1 MKNIGVVGLGS
12 IGMRHAKNLQDA
24 GHQVIAYDPD
34 EKRAIEFMQ
43 YRHPDNK
50 NLPATTATV
59 DEALTGVDAV
69 IVASPTDDHSFQI
82 LTTLVNIPMFVEKPI
97 GASASDR
104 IEVAAAIKHSK
115 QPMMVG
121 YNLRYHPCVIQ
132 ARDWLNGNSVG
143 KIHCA
148 NFTVGQFNQKP
159 AYLRDGVI
167 LNWSHEID
175 LALHLLGP
183 ASVVSSATRLT
194 GGADDLTDI
203 LLRHENDARSVVH
216 LDYLCRPEIRQTIIA
231 GEDGQIIL
239 DLVNRQA
246 WLRGIDGDLRDH
258 FRALD
263 TWDDDYKEE
272 IADFINLLDGKGL
285 GFHCTGEQA
294 LQVLDICLEVRKQA
308 GL

>member
-1 MKNIGVVGLGS
+1 MKNIGIVGLGS
-12 IGMRHAKNLQDA
+12 IGMRHAINLREMGHKVYRFDTNPLMHLFNTEQWNGEDFTGLDA
-24 GHQVIAYDPD
+24 IVI
-34 EKRAIEFMQ
+34 
-43 YRHPDNK
+43 
-50 NLPATTATV
+50 
-59 DEALTGVDAV
+59 
-69 IVASPTDDHSFQI
+69 ASPTEDHAFRI
-82 LTTLVNIPMFVEKPI
+82 LTDLVKIPMFVEKPI
-97 GASASDR
+97 GASATDK
-104 IEVAAAIKHSK
+104 IEIKNALKFSK
-115 QPMMVG
+115 QPLMVG
-121 YNLRYHPCVIQ
+121 YNLRYHSCVQQ
-132 ARDWLNGNSVG
+132 ARIWLNENAVG
-143 KIHCA
+143 KIFCA
-148 NFTVGQFNQKP
+148 NFTVGQFNQKS

-183 ASVVSSATRLT
+183 ASVVSSSTRLT

-246 WLRGIDGDLRDH
+246 WLRGSDGDLRDH
-258 FRALD
+258 FQAMD

-272 IADFINLLDGKGL
+272 IADFINLLNGKSL